1 MTLETIGK
9 YRILDELGAGG
20 MGTVFKAEHVQ
31 LGRTVAL
38 KVIKER
44 YAGQEAHLER
54 FKREAAVCA
63 SLRHPNIIHMYDY
76 GEENGVIFYAMEMLE
91 ADTLDDY
98 IERYDGKVPLKKL
111 MPIAEAM
118 CSAFSYIHERGLI
131 HRDIKPANIMIAKDG
146 HVTIMDFGL
155 VKALQ
160 QTQLTQ
166 AGKAIGTPRYM
177 SPEMLR
183 AEEVDKRSDIFQ
195 LGLVLY
201 EAATGEMPFKG
212 NDIYV
217 LARNILT
224 ADPKRPS
231 KLVRGLGRNF
241 DALILNCLEKDLDL
255 RYQSAEEV
263 LADVNRVNKKIPV
276 KLRRQT
282 MSQPELTD
290 TMVESTP
297 STDGAEPLA
306 LSSTLSRIGI
316 STLSNPVELIKETL
330 NMRQLLALLVLG
342 TAILLGL
349 FFLLSGEDINYMSHS
364 VQIIPGIDTARI
376 TWASEHPYNT
386 VIALKEADLPPTSF
400 KEVEGEEKGNKHR
413 VILSNLKR
421 GIRYEFQIVYPS
433 GRHSLSHYIEPL
445 LADRIQISRSS
456 VTWPTLDKI
465 CGEWETNIPCKSRV
479 TYRTQGQN
487 KDEVL
492 SSTYSTTHRTIWD
505 KVQYDEVL
513 SNVVINFQ
521 SIKKKEMI
529 ALGDLHGPQKPIN
542 MLMNSLADFRPHK
555 LLSRV
560 ATEMRNLGRAHKGKI
575 AEERLQLELKHEPS
589 WKRYKKVRPL
599 LKPLFKSRAVSQK
612 AVKFPLYMAL
622 RKLDILDGLLDF
634 FKLPPVTGAA
644 QEFEPFLKLAHSDEE
659 PGGPFLE
666 LVALDEESSSFTP
679 VNMNKE
685 SFGGIAAG
693 VLKVYQKHQEMK
705 TKERMEIEPDLTEFL
720 QSSSDNPR
728 IVIRARNFRP
738 EFFFRVNVNDV
749 YFVDFRNTAKTAP
762 PTLWLSIQANP
773 PLPDTPE
780 YNKSVNFTSLAVPKS
795 IFKPGKN
802 KISIEL
808 QILPGTNTV
817 HFVQLRSLRLYPR

>member
-98 IERYDGKVPLKKL
+98 IEKYDGKVPLKKI

-224 ADPKRPS
+224 SDPKKPS
-231 KLVRGLGRNF
+231 KLVRNLGRNF

-255 RYQSAEEV
+255 RYQTAEEV
-263 LADVNRVNKKIPV
+263 QADVNRVNKKIPV

-290 TMVESTP
+290 TMVQSTP

-306 LSSTLSRIGI
+306 LSTSLSRIGL
-316 STLSNPVELIKETL
+316 STLSNPVQLIKETL
-330 NMRQLLALLVLG
+330 NLRQILALIILVI
-342 TAILLGL
+342 AIPLGL
-349 FFLLSGEDINYMSHS
+349 FLLFSGEDIVYMSHS
-364 VQIIPGIDTARI
+364 VQVLPGIDAARI
-376 TWASEHPYNT
+376 TWRSEHPYNT
-386 VIALKEADLPPTSF
+386 VIALKEADLPPSSF
-400 KEVEGEEKGNKHR
+400 ENIEGEEKGNKHR

-421 GIRYEFQIVYPS
+421 GVRYEFQVVYPD
-433 GRHSLSHYIEPL
+433 GRQSLSHYIEPL

-456 VTWPTLDKI
+456 VTWPELNKI
-465 CGEWETNIPCKSRV
+465 CGEWETNIPCKSRL
-479 TYRTQGQN
+479 TYRLRGQSKEELLAKKYVTN
-487 KDEVL
+487 
-492 SSTYSTTHRTIWD
+492 HRTIWD
-505 KVQYDEVL
+505 KVQYDEIL
-513 SNVVINFQ
+513 SNVVIHFQ
-521 SIKKKEMI
+521 SIKNKEMI

-542 MLMNSLADFRPHK
+542 MLMNSLSDFRPQK
-555 LLSRV
+555 LLTKV
-560 ATEMRNLGRAHKGKI
+560 ATEIRNLGRKQKGKR

-589 WKRYKKVRPL
+589 WKKFKKLRPL
-599 LKPLFKSRAVSQK
+599 LKPLFKSNGVSTK

-622 RKLDILDGLLDF
+622 RKLDMLDGLLDF
-634 FKLPPVTGAA
+634 YKLPPVTGAA
-644 QEFEPFLKLAHSDEE
+644 KEFEPFLRLRHSKEE
-659 PGGPFLE
+659 PSGTFLE
-666 LVALDEESSSFTP
+666 LLAYDEQGSSFTP
-679 VNMNKE
+679 VNMNKK

-705 TKERMEIEPDLTEFL
+705 TKDRIEFTQDLTDFL
-720 QSSSDNPR
+720 PSCSENPR
-728 IVIRARNFRP
+728 FIIRARNFRP
-738 EFFFRVNVNDV
+738 EFFFRLTINDI
-749 YFVDFRNTAKTAP
+749 YFLDFRNTAQTAP
-762 PTLWLSIQANP
+762 PTMWLSIQSNP
-773 PLPDTPE
+773 PLPDTPG
-780 YNKSVNFTSLAVPKS
+780 YNKAVNFTSLRIPKS
-795 IFKPGKN
+795 ILKTGEN
-802 KISIEL
+802 KLSLEL

-817 HFVQLRSLRLYPR
+817 HFVQMRSLRLYRR